1 MRRDSLVAILCS
13 AVLMLGGVAASAV
26 TKASRTFGFD
36 DAALDASPKGFSF
49 GRTGSGAPG
58 KWIVKKEKDAP
69 SGANV
74 LAQLDADKTDFRFPV
89 AFADEP
95 SLQNV
100 RVSVKCKTI
109 SGEVDQVCGV
119 VLRLKDENNYY
130 IARSN
135 ALEGNIRF
143 YHVKDGKRTQLASW
157 NGKVTHGVWH
167 ELAVEAKGDQFQVF
181 WDQKKVLDAK
191 DQTFPGAGKI
201 GLWTKADAVTWFD
214 DLTVTE
220 L

>member
-1 MRRDSLVAILCS
+1 MRRESLAAILCGG
-13 AVLMLGGVAASAV
+13 ALMLGGLAAQAV
-26 TKASRTFGFD
+26 TKATRTFRFD
-36 DAALDASPKGFSF
+36 DAAIGAPPKGFSF
-49 GRTGSGAPG
+49 GRTGSGAAG
-58 KWIVKKEKDAP
+58 KWLVRREKDAP

-74 LAQLDADKTDFRFPV
+74 LAQLDPDPTDDRFPV

-95 SLQNV
+95 SLQNA
-100 RVSVKCKTI
+100 RVSVRCKTI

-119 VLRLKDENNYY
+119 VLRLKDSNNYY
-130 IARSN
+130 LARSN
-135 ALEGNIRF
+135 ALESNIRF
-143 YHVKDGKRTQLASW
+143 YYVKDGKRTQLTSW
-157 NGKVTHGVWH
+157 SGAVTHAVWH